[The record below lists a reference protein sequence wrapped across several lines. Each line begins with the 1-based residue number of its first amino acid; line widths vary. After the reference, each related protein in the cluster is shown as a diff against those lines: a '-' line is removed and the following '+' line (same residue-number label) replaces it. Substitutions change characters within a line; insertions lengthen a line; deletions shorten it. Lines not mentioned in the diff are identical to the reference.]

1 VQLKPWCVLDSAL
14 TSWRG
19 AGSSGGVL
27 VATALGLVRSH
38 PLLKPVAL
46 PWPQPMALDNHRS
59 LISEMESSPS

>member
-1 VQLKPWCVLDSAL
+1 MPPLVRMTEAYAL

-46 PWPQPMALDNHRS
+46 PWPQPMALDNHWS
-59 LISEMESSPS
+59 LISET